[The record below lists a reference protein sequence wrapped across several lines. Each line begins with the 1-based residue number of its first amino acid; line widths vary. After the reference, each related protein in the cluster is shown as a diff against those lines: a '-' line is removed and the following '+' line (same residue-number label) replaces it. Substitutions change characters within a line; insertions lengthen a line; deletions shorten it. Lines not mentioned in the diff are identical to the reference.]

1 MNEWYPRFG
10 SGEMG
15 LHDLFFLCFS
25 NCPTWG
31 FCGTGTYYLTSHN
44 QYDGTKTRLAKD
56 VHCLAAFGE
65 EGGIKY
71 LPGRGEGFCDNNN
84 TLTPR
89 VFGIFGIIFLA
100 VPGMSGGLEV

>member
-15 LHDLFFLCFS
+15 LHDLFFFVFLQHG
-25 NCPTWG
+25 G

-65 EGGIKY
+65 EGG
-71 LPGRGEGFCDNNN
+71 N
-84 TLTPR
+84 
-89 VFGIFGIIFLA
+89 
-100 VPGMSGGLEV
+100 

>member
-1 MNEWYPRFG
+1 MIFFFVFLQLSN
-10 SGEMG
+10 MG
-15 LHDLFFLCFS
+15 VLWDRYQL
-25 NCPTWG
+25 PTDY
-31 FCGTGTYYLTSHN
+31 FTSHN

-84 TLTPR
+84 LTPR
-89 VFGIFGIIFLA
+89 VCCIFGIIFLA
-100 VPGMSGGLEV
+100 VPGMSGGLEVLRA

>member
-15 LHDLFFLCFS
+15 LHDLFFCVSFT
-25 NCPTWG
+25 NMGG

-65 EGGIKY
+65 EGG
-71 LPGRGEGFCDNNN
+71 N
-84 TLTPR
+84 
-89 VFGIFGIIFLA
+89 
-100 VPGMSGGLEV
+100 

>member
-1 MNEWYPRFG
+1 MKEWYPRFG

-15 LHDLFFLCFS
+15 LHDLFFCVS
-25 NCPTWG
+25 PTVQHGG
-31 FCGTGTYYLTSHN
+31 FVGQVPTTFYFTSYN

-71 LPGRGEGFCDNNN
+71 MGGG
-84 TLTPR
+84 R
-89 VFGIFGIIFLA
+89 VFLTTTLSYHACLA
-100 VPGMSGGLEV
+100 